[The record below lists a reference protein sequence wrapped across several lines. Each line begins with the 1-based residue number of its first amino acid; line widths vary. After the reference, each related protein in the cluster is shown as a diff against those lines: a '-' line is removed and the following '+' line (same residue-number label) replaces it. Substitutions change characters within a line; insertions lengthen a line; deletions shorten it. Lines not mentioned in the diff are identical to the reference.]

1 MSEETG
7 NKAAESVELV
17 VYTDLA
23 KELPK
28 QIAFNYDELKADLQK
43 TLEPLKGLVL
53 EKTEENKK
61 YAKNKRASVN
71 KVAKMISDKRIEMK
85 TLYLEPFNEFE
96 RRANE
101 LTAMCKEVSAGLD
114 TFVKEVEEDEKSK
127 KREAIHKHILDK
139 VAEVFAGNEDAIKS
153 NHWAM
158 FEAANPKWLNATVKV
173 TTAFAEIDAHVDDC
187 KSACESVEGLYA
199 SHSAE
204 ALGKAKVEI
213 RKDFDINRVV
223 KCVNGYLEEQ
233 ERIKQAAKEKFEREE
248 AEKRRRIEE
257 EAKEKARREAEEKA
271 RKECEE
277 AERKRREE
285 EERAEAERKERDAK
299 AALAAKRAAASGQGA
314 PVPAEKPVV
323 INVDSTR
330 MKTVDVKPTGATGE
344 AVAEEEPTD
353 TFTLK
358 LECDAEK
365 LRETAAWCAEN
376 GITVECA
383 TVRFTGKRSAFF
395 PLKHLFEMNGVGFE
409 KVEG

>member
-7 NKAAESVELV
+7 NKAAESIELV

-28 QIAFNYDELKADLQK
+28 KIAFNYYELKADLER

-61 YAKNKRASVN
+61 YAKNKRAAVN

-85 TLYLEPFNEFE
+85 AIYIEPFNEFE

-114 TFVKEVEEDEKSK
+114 TFVKEVEEDEKNK
-127 KREAIHKHILDK
+127 KREAVHKHILDK
-139 VAEVFAGNEDAIKS
+139 VAEVFAGDDDSIKS

-199 SHSAE
+199 SQSAE

-257 EAKEKARREAEEKA
+257 EAREKARSEAEEKA
-271 RKECEE
+271 RNEE
-277 AERKRREE
+277 ERKRREE
-285 EERAEAERKERDAK
+285 EERAEQERKERDAK

-330 MKTVDVKPTGATGE
+330 MKTVDVKPTWATGE

-383 TVRFTGKRSAFF
+383 TVMFTGKRSAFF
-395 PLKHLFEMNGVGFE
+395 PLKHLFAMNGVDFE

>member
-61 YAKNKRASVN
+61 YAKNKRAAVN

-85 TLYLEPFNEFE
+85 ALYLEPFNEFE

-101 LTAMCKEVSAGLD
+101 LTAMCKEVASGLD
-114 TFVKEVEEDEKSK
+114 TFVKEVEEDEKNK
-127 KREAIHKHILDK
+127 KREAVHKHILDK
-139 VAEVFAGNEDAIKS
+139 VAEVFAGDDDAIKS

-158 FEAANPKWLNATVKV
+158 FEAANPKWLNSTVKL
-173 TTAFAEIDAHVDDC
+173 TMAFAEIDAHVDDC

-199 SHSAE
+199 SQSAE

-233 ERIKQAAKEKFEREE
+233 ERIKRAAKEKFEREE

-257 EAKEKARREAEEKA
+257 EAKEKARKEAEEKA
-271 RKECEE
+271 RKEVEE
-277 AERKRREE
+277 ALRL
-285 EERAEAERKERDAK
+285 AAAERKERDAK
-299 AALAAKRAAASGQGA
+299 AALAAKRPASGQGA
-314 PVPAEKPVV
+314 PVPAKKPVV

-330 MKTVDVKPTGATGE
+330 MKTVDVKPTGETGE
-344 AVAEEEPTD
+344 AVSEEEPTD

-358 LECDAEK
+358 LECDADK
-365 LRETAAWCAEN
+365 LRETAAWCSKN
-376 GITVECA
+376 GIAIECA
-383 TVRFTGKRSAFF
+383 TVRFIGKRSKFF
-395 PLKHLFEMNGVGFE
+395 PLRHLFTMNGTEFE

>member
-28 QIAFNYDELKADLQK
+28 QIAFNYDELKADLER

-53 EKTEENKK
+53 EKNEENKK
-61 YAKNKRASVN
+61 YAKNKRAAVN

-85 TLYLEPFNEFE
+85 ALYLEPFNEFE

-101 LTAMCKEVSAGLD
+101 LTAMCKEVSSGLD
-114 TFVKEVEEDEKSK
+114 TFVKDVEEDEKNK
-127 KREAIHKHILDK
+127 KREAVHKHILDK
-139 VAEVFAGNEDAIKS
+139 VAEVFAGDEDAIKS

-158 FEAANPKWLNATVKV
+158 FEVANPKWLNATVKV
-173 TTAFAEIDAHVDDC
+173 TTAFSEIDAHVDDC

-199 SHSAE
+199 SQSAE

-257 EAKEKARREAEEKA
+257 EAKEKARKEAEEKA
-271 RKECEE
+271 RKE
-277 AERKRREE
+277 REE
-285 EERAEAERKERDAK
+285 EERLAESERKERDAK

-358 LECDAEK
+358 L
-365 LRETAAWCAEN
+365 TANSIEDVYHSFHN
-376 GITVECA
+376 LDKFPDEITRSNESVEV
-383 TVRFTGKRSAFF
+383 TVTMSGKRSVFHMLRGEFNAHSV
-395 PLKHLFEMNGVGFE
+395 KFE